1 MSFFHRMIPNFEKYD
16 ALFGELGPA
25 GYTLAVNISN
35 TTPELYYSTYPED
48 WVREYTENKYAFLDP
63 VMQFAAFSHGVKR
76 WDEILA
82 IKIPVASKHVYDRAQ
97 LFNLNYGGAIVK
109 KSRTG
114 GRRKHILSF
123 ARADRAVTDEEL
135 VSATS
140 LFERLLSDLHPDD
153 HLSDRQIK
161 VLEGFARG
169 LTRAD
174 VAKEVGTSQDTIKKE
189 MERIRG
195 IWGAKN
201 ATEAVAMAVS
211 RRIITPVGGPIW

>member
-1 MSFFHRMIPNFEKYD
+1 MSFFHRMVPDFEQFD
-16 ALFGELGPA
+16 VRFRELGPA
-25 GYTLAVNISN
+25 GYTIAVNITN
-35 TTPELYYSTYPED
+35 TTPELYYTTYPDD
-48 WVREYTENKYAFLDP
+48 WVQEYTENKYAFLDP

-76 WDEILA
+76 WDEIFA
-82 IKIPVASKHVYDRAQ
+82 IKIPVASRHVYDRARQ
-97 LFNLNYGGAIVK
+97 FNLNFGGAVVK
-109 KSRTG
+109 KSRSA

-123 ARADRAVTDEEL
+123 ARSDRPVTDEEL
-135 VSATS
+135 VSATA
-140 LFERLLSDLHPDD
+140 LFEQLLSSLHPDD

-161 VLEGFARG
+161 VLEGFAKG

-174 VAKEVGTSQDTIKKE
+174 VAETVGTSQDTVKKD
-189 MERIRG
+189 MERIRA

>member
-1 MSFFHRMIPNFEKYD
+1 MVPDFEQFD
-16 ALFGELGPA
+16 VRFRELGPA
-25 GYTLAVNISN
+25 GYTLAVNITN
-35 TTPELYYSTYPED
+35 TTPELYYTTYPDD
-48 WVREYTENKYAFLDP
+48 WVQEYTENKYAFLDP

-82 IKIPVASKHVYDRAQ
+82 IKIPVASKHVYDRARH
-97 LFNLNYGGAIVK
+97 FNLNFGGAVVK
-109 KSRTG
+109 KSRSA

-123 ARADRAVTDEEL
+123 ARSDRSVTDEEL
-135 VSATS
+135 VSATA
-140 LFERLLSDLHPDD
+140 LFEQLLSSLHPDD

-161 VLEGFARG
+161 VLEGFAKG

-174 VAKEVGTSQDTIKKE
+174 VAETVGTSQDTVKKD
-189 MERIRG
+189 MERIRA